1 MPRCGVIV
9 VWMLVLIGCQRAPA
23 AREYHVVGQILAIDR
38 RAAKVT
44 LHHEDIKDFMPA
56 MTMPYRVKDAE
67 LLTGRKPGELVE
79 ATLAVAGTDAWI
91 TRLAVTGVAPVPPV
105 EAIQVSAEPG
115 DTLVDGAFVDQDGR
129 KIRLH
134 EWRGRPLILSF
145 IYTRCPLPDFCPAIE
160 SRLAIVQQR
169 IKTDPTLR
177 GTAIVAV
184 TIDPDHDT
192 PAVLKQHAA
201 ARGADP
207 AIWHFVTG
215 TTAEIDAFGRQFG
228 IVVTRGDGSPNDIE
242 HNLRTIVVSG
252 DGRIVHVEN
261 GAAWRVE
268 DLVGALRRTVDH
280 S

>member
-9 VWMLVLIGCQRAPA
+9 IGMLVLIGCHRAPT
-23 AREYHVVGQILAIDR
+23 AREYHVVGQILAVDR

-67 LLTGRKPGELVE
+67 LLAGRTPGELVE

-91 TRLAVTGVAPVPPV
+91 TRLTVIGVAPLPPV
-105 EAIQVSAEPG
+105 EAIQASAVPG
-115 DTLVDGAFVDQDGR
+115 DTLIDGAFVDQDGR
-129 KIRLH
+129 RIRLH

-160 SRLAIVQQR
+160 SRLAMVQQR

-177 GTAIVAV
+177 GTAIVAI
-184 TIDPDHDT
+184 TIDPGYDT
-192 PAVLKQHAA
+192 PAVLKHHAA

-207 AIWHFVTG
+207 AIWRFVTG

-228 IVVTRGDGSPNDIE
+228 IMVRRGDGSPNDIE
-242 HNLRTIVVSG
+242 HNLRTIVVSR
-252 DGRIVHVEN
+252 DGRIVHVED

-268 DLVGALRRTVDH
+268 DLVGALRRAADR

>member
-1 MPRCGVIV
+1 MPRSGVIV
-9 VWMLVLIGCQRAPA
+9 VALLLLIGCHRAPA
-23 AREYHVVGQILAIDR
+23 AREYHLVGQILAVDR

-56 MTMPYRVKDAE
+56 MTMPYRVRDAE

-91 TRLAVTGVAPVPPV
+91 TRLTVIGVAPVPPAA
-105 EAIQVSAEPG
+105 AIQASAEPG
-115 DTLVDGAFVDQDGR
+115 DALIDGAFVDQDGR
-129 KIRLH
+129 RIRLH

-160 SRLAIVQQR
+160 SRLATVQQR
-169 IKTDPTLR
+169 ITTDPTLR
-177 GTAIVAV
+177 GTAIVAI
-184 TIDPDHDT
+184 TIDPGYDT

-207 AIWHFVTG
+207 AIWRFVTG
-215 TTAEIDAFGRQFG
+215 TAAEIDTFGRQFG
-228 IVVTRGDGSPNDIE
+228 IIVRRGDGSPNDIE
-242 HNLRTIVVSG
+242 HNLRTIVVSR
-252 DGRIVHVEN
+252 DGRIVHVED

-268 DLVGALRRTVDH
+268 DLVGALRRAADR

>member
-9 VWMLVLIGCQRAPA
+9 VGMLVLVGCHRAPA
-23 AREYHVVGQILAIDR
+23 AREYHVVGQIVAVDR

-91 TRLAVTGVAPVPPV
+91 TRLTVTGVAPVPPV
-105 EAIQVSAEPG
+105 AAIQASAEPG

-129 KIRLH
+129 RIRLH
-134 EWRGRPLILSF
+134 EWHGRPLILSF
-145 IYTRCPLPDFCPAIE
+145 IYTRCPLPAFCPAIE
-160 SRLAIVQQR
+160 SRLAAVQQR
-169 IKTDPTLR
+169 IKTDPALR
-177 GTAIVAV
+177 GTAIVAI
-184 TIDPDHDT
+184 TIDPDYDT

-207 AIWHFVTG
+207 AVWRFVTG

-228 IVVTRGDGSPNDIE
+228 IVVRRGDGSPNDIE
-242 HNLRTIVVSG
+242 HNLRTIVVSR
-252 DGRIVHVEN
+252 DGRIVHVED

-268 DLVGALRRTVDH
+268 DLVGALRRAADR

>member
-1 MPRCGVIV
+1 MPRCGTIV
-9 VWMLVLIGCQRAPA
+9 VSLLLLIGCRREPA
-23 AREYHVVGQILAIDR
+23 AREYHLVGQILAVDR

-67 LLTGRKPGELVE
+67 LLAGRKPGELVE

-91 TRLAVTGVAPVPPV
+91 TRLTVIGVAALPPV
-105 EAIQVSAEPG
+105 EAIQASAVPG
-115 DTLVDGAFVDQDGR
+115 DTLIDGAFVDQDGR
-129 KIRLH
+129 RIRLH

-160 SRLAIVQQR
+160 SRLATVQQR

-177 GTAIVAV
+177 GTAIVAI
-184 TIDPDHDT
+184 TIDPGYDT

-207 AIWHFVTG
+207 AIWRFVTG
-215 TTAEIDAFGRQFG
+215 TAAEIDTFGRQFG
-228 IVVTRGDGSPNDIE
+228 IMVRRGDGSPNDIE
-242 HNLRTIVVSG
+242 HNLRTIVVSR
-252 DGRIVHVEN
+252 DGRIVHVED

-268 DLVGALRRTVDH
+268 DLVGALRRAADR

>member
-1 MPRCGVIV
+1 MPRFGVIV
-9 VWMLVLIGCQRAPA
+9 VWMLVLNGCQRAPA
-23 AREYHVVGQILAIDR
+23 AREYHVVGQILAVDR

-44 LHHEDIKDFMPA
+44 LHHENIKDFMPA

-91 TRLAVTGVAPVPPV
+91 TRLAVTGVAPVRPV

-192 PAVLKQHAA
+192 PDVLKRHAA

-228 IVVTRGDGSPNDIE
+228 IVVTRGDGTPNDIE